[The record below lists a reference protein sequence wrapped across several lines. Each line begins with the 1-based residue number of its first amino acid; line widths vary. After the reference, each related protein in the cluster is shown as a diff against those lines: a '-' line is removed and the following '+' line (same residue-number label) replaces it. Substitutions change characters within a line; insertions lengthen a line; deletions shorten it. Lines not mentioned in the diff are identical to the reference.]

1 MTVTNFFF
9 QTYFNNTE
17 NIENEN
23 VPGNLTIGNVT
34 NNEIETVN
42 ISHENESSQDEEQ
55 EEPSEI
61 VVENND
67 LELTY
72 KFLRFL
78 SKWTKL
84 TLEKKDD
91 DLTLVIEGAKMQSLL
106 NNETL

>member
-1 MTVTNFFF
+1 M
-9 QTYFNNTE
+9 
-17 NIENEN
+17 
-23 VPGNLTIGNVT
+23 
-34 NNEIETVN
+34 N
-42 ISHENESSQDEEQ
+42 ISHENKPSQEVEQ
-55 EEPSEI
+55 EEPTEI

-91 DLTLVIEGAKMQSLL
+91 DLTLVIEGAKMQLL
-106 NNETL
+106 SNDETL